1 VADNLVSDEL
11 LTKLIASSARIEERV
26 ENVREDV
33 AELKKTVGDLKQDVS
48 SGRIKL
54 AGMTGALAVL
64 VSAGTAWIVRS
75 LP

>member
-1 VADNLVSDEL
+1 MSDEL
-11 LTKLIASSARIEERV
+11 LTKLIESSARIEERV